1 MSYDKVIVVEGRS
14 DKLRIEMVL
23 AEPLEIICTNGTAS
37 PTKIEELLTP
47 YEAYEIFIF
56 ADADPSGEK
65 LRQTCKRAFPEARH
79 LYTDEKFK
87 EVATT
92 PLKVLASILLNAHID
107 VKKEFIG

>member
-1 MSYDKVIVVEGRS
+1 MSSDKVIVVEGRS

-47 YEAYEIFIF
+47 YEEYEIFIF
-56 ADADPSGEK
+56 ADADASGEK
-65 LRQTCKRAFPEARH
+65 LRQICKRAFPEARH

>member
-1 MSYDKVIVVEGRS
+1 MSSDKVIVVEGRS
-14 DKLRIEMVL
+14 DKLRINMVL
-23 AEPLEIICTNGTAS
+23 AEPIEIICTNGTAS

-47 YEAYEIFIF
+47 YEEYEIFIF
-56 ADADPSGEK
+56 ADADASGEK
-65 LRQTCKRAFPEARH
+65 LRQICKRAFSEARH

>member
-1 MSYDKVIVVEGRS
+1 MSSDRVIVVEGRS
-14 DKLRIEMVL
+14 DKLRIEMVI

-47 YEAYEIFIF
+47 YESYEIFIF
-56 ADADPSGEK
+56 ADADASGEK
-65 LRQTCKRAFPEARH
+65 LRQVCKRTFPEAQH

>member
-1 MSYDKVIVVEGRS
+1 MINDKVIVVEGRS
-14 DKLRIEMVL
+14 DKLRINMVL

-47 YEAYEIFIF
+47 YEEFEIFIF
-56 ADADPSGEK
+56 ADADASGEK
-65 LRQTCKRAFPEARH
+65 LRQICKRSFPEARH

-92 PLKVLASILLNAHID
+92 PLKVLASILLNAHIH
-107 VKKEFIG
+107 VKKEFNG